1 MLRRQNS
8 ELKEIRGS
16 LLSIH
21 CAIKKCAWL
30 AEEARSHLRGRGGA
44 DHRFWSCISAS
55 KAGSLSSFSGK
66 ASSTILAFLAPFTIC
81 LERARLQIRNR
92 TEKGVL
98 LSSFQ
103 ALGFELQQI
112 SKIISRTPRRWHVL
126 RHTATRS
133 SSKTSR
139 SALRRHRRNE
149 AHLQRP
155 ARTGTR

>member
-1 MLRRQNS
+1 MLRRQNP

-81 LERARLQIRNR
+81 LERARLQVRKR
-92 TEKGVL
+92 WAFAFL
-98 LSSFQ
+98 FSSTGLRATTNFKNYLADTQ
-103 ALGFELQQI
+103 A
-112 SKIISRTPRRWHVL
+112 V
-126 RHTATRS
+126 A
-133 SSKTSR
+133 R
-139 SALRRHRRNE
+139 SASHRHPVE
-149 AHLQRP
+149 W
-155 ARTGTR
+155 